1 MPSACTSTS
10 LILAEADGGVIAIN
24 MTIMPAIAATMVT
37 RLANPNRQHLNT
49 AKGLNMAI
57 W

>member
-1 MPSACTSTS
+1 
-10 LILAEADGGVIAIN
+10 LILAEADGGIIAIN
-24 MTIMPAIAATMVT
+24 ITIMPAIAATMVT
-37 RLANPNRQHLNT
+37 RLANWNDQHLNA